1 MKFNQLLLSLCHKK
15 RWLINAWQISLQHQ
29 QITISLLA
37 IDISQFYV
45 AHSL

>member
-1 MKFNQLLLSLCHKK
+1 MQLIKYK
-15 RWLINAWQISLQHQ
+15 ANTGIVVVV
-29 QITISLLA
+29 A